1 MKTVYVIHRSP
12 SDTLEN
18 CSVALTYDERL
29 LRRRKLQTEE
39 GDAFI
44 LDLEKATSLEHGDV
58 LECTDGTRVLVQAK
72 PELLAQITGENLPK
86 LAWHIGNRHTPCQI
100 APNHLLIQHDH
111 VIEHMVTHLGGI
123 IVHVEEPFTPLG
135 GAYGH
140 GRTQSHEHGATT
152 HAHAH

>member
-1 MKTVYVIHRSP
+1 MKTAHIIHRSP
-12 SDTLEN
+12 INTSEC

-39 GDAFI
+39 GDAFV
-44 LDLEKATSLEHGDV
+44 LDLEKTTNLGHGDV

-72 PELLAQITGENLPK
+72 PELLARITGKNLPE

-100 APNHLLIQHDH
+100 GSDHLLIQHDH
-111 VIEHMVTHLGGI
+111 VIEHMVAHLGGVV
-123 IVHVEEPFTPLG
+123 VHVEEPFTPLG

-140 GRTQSHEHGATT
+140 GRTQSHEHGATIHVHT
-152 HAHAH
+152 H